1 MKPQDTLSKV
11 GRPFLGLAM
20 ALLLFLP
27 SAGLA
32 VLISGGDGTG
42 NTNAPPDDPGWNQVG
57 YIIEGSKHAASVVHL
72 LDRWFITAHHNT
84 TVTGGVVFGGI
95 TYAVDPNSLIRLT
108 NSGALS
114 GSSADLILFQTTT
127 RPPLPA
133 VTLRS
138 SQIPNNALVTM
149 IGDGLNRETDL
160 TYWTSDWVK
169 TDESSGVY
177 SGYVAS
183 GSSGTLRWGTNR
195 VSSRDAF
202 ATLTSTNYGFQVIFD
217 GGVMGEGHGMRFD
230 SGGGVFYKN
239 GSTWELAGIMVAQA
253 GYNGQPNPALNA
265 VFGNKTYMVDLSYY
279 RDQILS
285 IMPEPS
291 TLLMLSVV
299 GLAYLWRRQQRA
311 RCGRA
316 S

>member
-1 MKPQDTLSKV
+1 MKPQDTLSKA
-11 GRPFLGLAM
+11 GRPISGLAM

-27 SAGLA
+27 TVGLA
-32 VLISGGDGTG
+32 VLISGGDGKG

-72 LDRWFITAHHNT
+72 QHRWFITAHHNT

-95 TYAVDPNSLIRLT
+95 TYAVDSNSLIRLT
-108 NSGALS
+108 NSGAFS
-114 GSSADLILFQTTT
+114 GSMADLVLFQTTT
-127 RPPLPA
+127 RPPLPD

-138 SQIPNNALVTM
+138 SQIPNNAPVTM

-169 TDESSGVY
+169 TNESSGVY
-177 SGYVAS
+177 SGYVAT
-183 GSSGTLRWGTNR
+183 GSSGTMRWGTNL
-195 VSSRDAF
+195 VSSRNAF
-202 ATLTSTNYGFQVIFD
+202 ATLTSTNYGFQVTFD
-217 GGVMGEGHGMRFD
+217 GGREGEGHGMLFD

-239 GSTWELAGIMVAQA
+239 AGTWELAGIMVAQE
-253 GYNGQPNPALNA
+253 GYNDQPNPTRNA
-265 VFGNKTYMVDLSYY
+265 VFGNKTYVVDLSYY

-299 GLAYLWRRQQRA
+299 GMAYLWRQQKRA